1 MDDLNKF
8 HKRIGALALTTGL
21 AFSFVGPTFA
31 EQPNVDFIDVSHHN
45 AEAGL
50 PLAFYQTV
58 KAGGVQGV
66 VVKVSE
72 GEYYVDPAASVNIAN
87 AKQAGMVVHAYHFA
101 RFTSVASAQAEAD
114 WFDKKAQLVG
124 FDKSKDGYVV
134 VDVEATNLSSD
145 PAKLTEYTNAFIAEM
160 KKLGYKKVDLYTGS
174 YFYNGRLQ
182 PNNLSVDKPWLAAY
196 PSNPL
201 KGQPTAKFTNG
212 VGAWQWTSSWSG
224 MAGYGRFDASEDYAG
239 KYTKDVKS
247 STPEGEVKQI
257 GELSLVD
264 YMKANGMDA
273 SFANRAKL
281 ADSYGIVGYNGTSA
295 QNLALLSKLKSGV
308 KPAKVN
314 IDNSKLTTNQ
324 AKEQTGNVVAA
335 PAPAPVVAP
344 STYKVVSGDT
354 LGGIAKKFGST
365 TDALA
370 SLNHLANKNRI
381 YVGQLLSIKAQAA
394 VAAKPATVTVTVKNG
409 DTVSELAKRYGS
421 TIAQIKA
428 WNNLNSKYVI
438 RVGQKLRVK

>member
-160 KKLGYKKVDLYTGS
+160 KALGYKKVDLYTGS
-174 YFYNGRLQ
+174 YFYNGRLI
-182 PNNLSVDKPWLAAY
+182 PSKLSVDKPWLAAY
-196 PSNPL
+196 PSNPV

-212 VGAWQWTSSWSG
+212 VGAWQWTSSWTG
-224 MAGYGRFDASEDYAG
+224 MAGYGKFDASEDYAG
-239 KYTKDVKS
+239 KYTSDVKS

-257 GELSLVD
+257 GVLSLVD
-264 YMKANGMDA
+264 WMKANNMDA

-281 ADSYGIVGYNGTSA
+281 AESYGIVGYNGTSA

-314 IDNSKLTTNQ
+314 IDNSKLTTS
-324 AKEQTGNVVAA
+324 AVKEQIAV
-335 PAPAPVVAP
+335 PAPIVTP
-344 STYKVVSGDT
+344 STYKVMSGDT
-354 LGGIAKKFGST
+354 LGAIAKKFGT
-365 TDALA
+365 TADYLA
-370 SLNHLANKNRI
+370 SLNHIANKNRI
-381 YVGQLLSIKAQAA
+381 YVGQVLSVKAQAVA
-394 VAAKPATVTVTVKNG
+394 VAPKTVTVTVKRG

-421 TIAQIKA
+421 TSAQIKA
-428 WNNLNSKYVI
+428 WNNLNSKYTI
-438 RVGQKLRVK
+438 YAGQKLRVK